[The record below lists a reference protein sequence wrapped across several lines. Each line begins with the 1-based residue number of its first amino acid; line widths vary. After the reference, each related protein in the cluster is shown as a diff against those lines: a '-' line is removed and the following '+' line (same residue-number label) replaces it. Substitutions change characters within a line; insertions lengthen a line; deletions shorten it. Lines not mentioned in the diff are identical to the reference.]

1 MINTKE
7 YNDILEIFKEL
18 ISNNEITITD
28 ESFSISYIKSLLIS
42 NPKFQNAII
51 SLQEKTNNQSDRN
64 KNIFSLI
71 KM

>member
-51 SLQEKTNNQSDRN
+51 
-64 KNIFSLI
+64 
-71 KM
+71 